1 MENKLKL
8 GLPKGS
14 LQESTFK
21 MFGKAGYKIN
31 VGERSYFPSID
42 DEDMECI
49 LIRAQEMARYV
60 EDGAIDVGLTGKDWI
75 VETNADV
82 VEVSELVYAKQGLK
96 KVKWVLAV
104 PNDSKIKT
112 MKDLNGKRI
121 ATEVVNIAKA
131 YFRKNGVEAKV
142 EFSWGA
148 TEVKA
153 PRLADA
159 IIEVTET
166 GSSLRANN
174 LRIMDT
180 VFESTVRLIA
190 NKDSIKDKWK
200 KEKIEKIAMLLRGAL
215 AAEEK
220 VGLMMN
226 VEKKNLDNILK
237 ILPALQKPTISEL
250 SDKNWL
256 DIMAI
261 VNEKLVRDLI
271 PELKKK
277 GASGIVEFP
286 LNKVIE

>member
-1 MENKLKL
+1 M
-8 GLPKGS
+8 
-14 LQESTFK
+14 
-21 MFGKAGYKIN
+21 
-31 VGERSYFPSID
+31 
-42 DEDMECI
+42 
-49 LIRAQEMARYV
+49 
-60 EDGAIDVGLTGKDWI
+60 
-75 VETNADV
+75 
-82 VEVSELVYAKQGLK
+82 
-96 KVKWVLAV
+96 
-104 PNDSKIKT
+104 
-112 MKDLNGKRI
+112 
-121 ATEVVNIAKA
+121 
-131 YFRKNGVEAKV
+131 